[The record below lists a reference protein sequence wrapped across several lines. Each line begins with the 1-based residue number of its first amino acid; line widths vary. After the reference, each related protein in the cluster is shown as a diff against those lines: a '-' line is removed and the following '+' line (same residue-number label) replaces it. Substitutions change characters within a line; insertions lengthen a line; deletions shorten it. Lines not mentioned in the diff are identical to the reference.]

1 MRHLS
6 TRRLAALVAV
16 LALAIFST
24 SAFAGSGDVTAA
36 IVKDVAADGHVDGN
50 YTAAQLR
57 TALNSP
63 LLAQYGGAGGV
74 AGVQAA
80 LTHTPGTGHTSGN
93 LPFTGSDIALFL
105 VIGGVLVVAGV
116 GLRRFGRNTPP
127 VS

>member
-16 LALAIFST
+16 LAVAIFAS
-24 SAFAGSGDVTAA
+24 SAFAGDTTSA
-36 IVKDVAADGHVDGN
+36 IVRDVAADGHVDGN

-80 LTHTPGTGHTSGN
+80 LTHTPAGTGHSGN

-105 VIGGVLVVAGV
+105 AIGGVLVVAGV
-116 GLRRFGRNTPP
+116 ALRRFGRNTPP
-127 VS
+127 AS